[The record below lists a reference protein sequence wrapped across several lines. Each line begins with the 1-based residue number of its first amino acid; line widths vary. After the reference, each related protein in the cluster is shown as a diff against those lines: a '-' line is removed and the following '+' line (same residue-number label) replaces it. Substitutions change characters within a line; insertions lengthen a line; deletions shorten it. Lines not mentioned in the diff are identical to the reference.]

1 MARMVTSGSAVLPE
15 SIICRRFGAANTDRV
30 ARVHWMM
37 PCCGG
42 RRSSFTGI
50 KTQNETEKN
59 PMIGTR
65 KSKSLDLSNS

>member
-1 MARMVTSGSAVLPE
+1 MAHVVTCGSAVLPE
-15 SIICRRFGAANTDRV
+15 SNICSRFGAANTDRV

-42 RRSSFTGI
+42 RRSSFTI

-59 PMIGTR
+59 TMIGTR
-65 KSKSLDLSNS
+65 KSKSLDLRNS